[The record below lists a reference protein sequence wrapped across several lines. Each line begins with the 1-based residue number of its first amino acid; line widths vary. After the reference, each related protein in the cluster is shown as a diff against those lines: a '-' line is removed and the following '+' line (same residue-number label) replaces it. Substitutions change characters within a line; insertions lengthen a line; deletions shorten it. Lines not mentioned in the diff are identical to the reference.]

1 LKGDKMRQ
9 ILSFIGITALV
20 LVLSACGSAGTTAP
34 ATETAVVP
42 VTGSTEVATAMAT
55 DTTAMPLETST
66 SEAMP
71 TAEATSAATAAAT
84 SSVGE
89 TPTTTTGGG
98 TSTTGGLGI
107 GLSDIKTAMTGTGQ
121 FEFSDGDVNGQ
132 SASIAKLTST
142 AAASFPTLA
151 AGFSAA
157 FIGDPA
163 NLSEIKITLPRTGDN
178 PALEENVKLVT
189 LLLAGILPGNVQS
202 QFLTWMNQNFTDVEV
217 GSMKETTIDN
227 FKFTLSRTST
237 DMVLDVVSAK

>member
-1 LKGDKMRQ
+1 MRQ

-34 ATETAVVP
+34 ATETGIVP
-42 VTGSTEVATAMAT
+42 VTGDTATPEVMAT
-55 DTTAMPLETST
+55 DTSAVPLETAT
-66 SEAMP
+66 TEASA
-71 TAEATSAATAAAT
+71 TVEATSAATAEAT
-84 SSVGE
+84 AMGSE
-89 TPTTTTGGG
+89 TPSTGGG
-98 TSTTGGLGI
+98 TSTSGTATAGGLGI
-107 GLSDIKTAMTGTGQ
+107 KLADIKTAMTGTGQ
-121 FEFSDGDVNGQ
+121 FEFSDGNVNGQ
-132 SASIAKLTST
+132 SASVAKLTST
-142 AAASFPTLA
+142 AAATFPTLA

-157 FIGDPA
+157 FIGDSA

-189 LLLAGILPGNVQS
+189 LLLAGVLPSNVQS

-237 DMVLDVVSAK
+237 DMVLDVVSAQ